1 MGVQSEVVYLLNDE
15 KYLHLRENTS
25 GVGYATYDKLTLLP
39 LEKGQIPFEH
49 LPPDGRNAIPAARN
63 WFLFELSDDPRKA
76 IQLESIR
83 ILDNIPDSGI
93 RKRRVWDDPSI
104 PTDDVRLID
113 SNYKDLYRVPNGG
126 VIQMDYSDGSSYT
139 ARVEHLDEYHFDLGG
154 LYNTFHICQFA
165 EIMER
170 NGTSYYPEIQ
180 TQDEQGAWKLGGK
193 GYIAI
198 QSCDDGWDYT
208 IYHSDFSVMDGGQLT
223 SPELTIQE
231 VREEILEAHHMEK
244 GQRLIQDYDF
254 IMDKAAEAEELGLNS
269 HPSTLE
275 KLVSLASAKE
285 KCDAPE
291 CSPAGCRKV
300 RDAHEL

>member
-1 MGVQSEVVYLLNDE
+1 MGVQSEAVYLLNDE

-39 LEKGQIPFEH
+39 LEKGQIGFKN
-49 LPPDGRNAIPAARN
+49 LPPDGKNAIPAARN

-76 IQLESIR
+76 IQLESVR

-104 PTDDVRLID
+104 PMDDVRLID
-113 SNYKDLYRVPNGG
+113 SNYKDLYRIPNGS
-126 VIQMDYSDGSSYT
+126 VIQMDYPDGSSYT

-170 NGTSYYPEIQ
+170 NGVSYYPEIQ
-180 TQDEQGAWKLGGK
+180 TQDETGAWELGRK

-198 QSCDDGWDYT
+198 QSCDDGWDY
-208 IYHSDFSVMDGGQLT
+208 ILYHSDFSVMDSGQIDA
-223 SPELTIQE
+223 PELTIQE

-244 GQRLIQDYDF
+244 GRRLVQDYDAV
-254 IMDKAAEAEELGLNS
+254 MEKAAEAEELGANRR
-269 HPSTLE
+269 PSTLE
-275 KLVSLASAKE
+275 KLAELANEKSAPKKSAHSE
-285 KCDAPE
+285 PE
-291 CSPAGCRKV
+291 
-300 RDAHEL
+300 L